1 MRSSSLLAVA
11 VAATLALTLSAC
23 SDHEH
28 GPDDGHGD
36 GHGSGDKK
44 AHALGGE
51 HGHGGHTYAVGEP
64 ADKDVDAKRVKVSM
78 LDSMKFVFSPPLETL
93 TDGEAIEF
101 AITNDGK
108 IPHEFSIGNAEEQV
122 KHAEAMRQMPNM
134 QHDDPNAVSL
144 KPGESATL
152 RWRFEGSDT
161 VVFACN
167 IPGHFEAGMH
177 HNVAISN

>member
-1 MRSSSLLAVA
+1 MRSSPLLAVA

-78 LDSMKFVFSPPLETL
+78 LDS
-93 TDGEAIEF
+93 
-101 AITNDGK
+101 
-108 IPHEFSIGNAEEQV
+108 
-122 KHAEAMRQMPNM
+122 
-134 QHDDPNAVSL
+134 
-144 KPGESATL
+144 
-152 RWRFEGSDT
+152 
-161 VVFACN
+161 
-167 IPGHFEAGMH
+167 
-177 HNVAISN
+177 